1 VDSIIIDNVVKSLWL
16 PQ

>member
-1 VDSIIIDNVVKSLWL
+1 VDSIIDNVVKSLWL